1 MVVVFTLNE
10 WSRLMLRMI
19 RGFCILHVRGE
30 ALLGSNGH
38 FFFHPIGL
46 VVVVVV
52 MIRSFRD

>member
-1 MVVVFTLNE
+1 
-10 WSRLMLRMI
+10 MLRMI